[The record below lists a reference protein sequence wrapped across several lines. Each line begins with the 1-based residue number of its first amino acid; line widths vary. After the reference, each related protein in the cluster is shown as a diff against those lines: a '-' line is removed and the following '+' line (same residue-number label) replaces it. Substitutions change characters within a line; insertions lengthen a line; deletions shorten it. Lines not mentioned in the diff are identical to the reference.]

1 MLNMNTQKT
10 KKLRLVV
17 DNTVSGKIKDI
28 LIRQEKLIKAKIQLQ
43 KDREIIN
50 EYLKKYENEIILLEN
65 KIEKIQGRNKC

>member
-17 DNTVSGKIKDI
+17 DNTVSGKIKDM
-28 LIRQEKLIKAKIQLQ
+28 LIRQKKLINAKIQLQ

>member
-1 MLNMNTQKT
+1 MNTQKT